1 MPYTEE
7 IPAALLSL
15 APSGDATAVSSSLE
29 AAAQE
34 IDEALSFAGLSVP
47 LDLAQI
53 TNVESRNRFLA
64 KIRMTEQAIAARLLS
79 SAFISTDRSKSTPA
93 KVVKD
98 YEIAQKWLKSI
109 RENGLPSVGL
119 TISKPQIGI
128 IGDQEWDTNDHYDL
142 MSIGEFW
149 V

>member
-1 MPYTEE
+1 MPYTEV
-7 IPAALLSL
+7 IPAALLNL
-15 APSGDATAVSSSLE
+15 APDGDESIATDALE
-29 AAAQE
+29 SAAQE

-47 LDLAQI
+47 LDLTQI
-53 TNVESRNRFLA
+53 TNEVSRTRLLA

-79 SAFISTDRSKSTPA
+79 SAFISTDRTKSTPA

-119 TISKPQIGI
+119 SVSKPQIGVV
-128 IGDQEWDTNDHYDL
+128 GDEEWDTSEHYDI
-142 MSIGEFW
+142 MSIGEIW
-149 V
+149 Q